1 MKFVDAPKAEP
12 TTPKIFLDS
21 TYVEGRTTWETIEKD
36 ILEILKKLGI
46 SISAC
51 HSQAYDSVSNMKE
64 IAAVIKESNPSQFIH
79 TAKITA

>member
-51 HSQAYDSVSNMKE
+51 NSQAYDSVSNMKE

>member
-12 TTPKIFLDS
+12 TIPKIFLDS
-21 TYVEGRTTWETIEKD
+21 TYVEGRTLETIEKD

-64 IAAVIKESNPSQFIH
+64 NAAVIKESNPSQFTH